1 MALIVEDGTIVPNA
15 NSYQTL
21 AEIRAYA
28 LARGVT
34 LSAVDSELEPL
45 AIQAMDY
52 LEAQRAKYQGNKVEP
67 LVQELQ
73 FPRDDVKIDCVA
85 FPSDEIPKELQSA
98 ENQLVIELHN
108 SVDILPTSEEAFI
121 TEEKIGPI
129 TTKYS
134 DTVRTSIE
142 PTMTAVDALLEP
154 LFFPCGQKFA
164 LTTLRV

>member
-1 MALIVEDGTIVPNA
+1 MALIVEDGTVVANA
-15 NSYQTL
+15 NSYQTV
-21 AEIRAYA
+21 AEITAYA

-34 LSAVDSELEPL
+34 LTGDIEVL

-52 LEAQRAKYQGNKVEP
+52 LEAQRARYQGNKVEP

-73 FPRDDVKIDCVA
+73 FPRYNVYIDCVL
-85 FPSDEIPKELQSA
+85 FPSDEIPKELQNA
-98 ENQLVIELHN
+98 QNQLVIELHN

-154 LFFPCGQKFA
+154 LFFACGQKFA